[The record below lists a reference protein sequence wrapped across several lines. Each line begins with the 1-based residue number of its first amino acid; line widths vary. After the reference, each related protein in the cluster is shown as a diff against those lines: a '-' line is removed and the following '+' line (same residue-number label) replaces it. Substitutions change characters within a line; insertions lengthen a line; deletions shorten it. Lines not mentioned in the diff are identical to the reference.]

1 MAMITCA
8 NCGQQKVKAR
18 ATARY
23 CSDVCRIQFNN
34 KAKVSAPKKIKAA
47 APIEFE
53 DNTVRV
59 ATYGDDM
66 YVMDGRNPIQ
76 KAPLPKK
83 NNSTG
88 QAPIIPSSM
97 EHQMAELRERMNAR
111 LEAKGLPLI
120 QSEMPPVEFV
130 RTGYQELD
138 ELTAEHDS
146 LGWGGFPRKHITEI
160 YGTPG
165 AGKTS
170 LMKQIIRFNP
180 ELKVLYIDVENGLTN
195 APPNIMLMKVVILED
210 IAEIVCQ
217 ALDTDEF
224 DLIVVD
230 SVAFMISQ
238 KEKEDDKEAMMS
250 HAKAMGR
257 FIRRTNAYLR
267 QHGDNGKLK
276 DSPGTA
282 VLFINQLRDTGNSF
296 GVREFTPG
304 GRALSYGASYRMEFR
319 SAKADKII
327 SKGQTVG
334 QKVRATITKS
344 RFGGQDVGTVV
355 IFKLMFGDL

>member
-1 MAMITCA
+1 MPIIICQQ
-8 NCGQQKVKAR
+8 CGIQHQAAR

-23 CSDVCRIQFNN
+23 CSDKCRV
-34 KAKVSAPKKIKAA
+34 AASRSTAPKKNKTA
-47 APIEFE
+47 APIEF
-53 DNTVRV
+53 DPPLHKAVPID
-59 ATYGDDM
+59 GDP
-66 YVMDGRNPIQ
+66 RNGYRAEPI
-76 KAPLPKK
+76 AALPENGPSEK
-83 NNSTG
+83 NIATG

-224 DLIVVD
+224 DLIVID

>member
-1 MAMITCA
+1 MPTNICVIDGTPFQA
-8 NCGQQKVKAR
+8 AR
-18 ATARY
+18 ATTRY
-23 CSDVCRIQFNN
+23 CSDKCR
-34 KAKVSAPKKIKAA
+34 KAASRGVTPPKKTAE
-47 APIEFE
+47 PIEFE
-53 DNTVRV
+53 DSTYVHPQDSSPEKNKSTV
-59 ATYGDDM
+59 
-66 YVMDGRNPIQ
+66 
-76 KAPLPKK
+76 
-83 NNSTG
+83 
-88 QAPIIPSSM
+88 QAPIIEAPATM
-97 EHQMAELRERMNAR
+97 QHQMAELRERMNMR

-120 QSEMPPVEFV
+120 QSEMPAVEFV
-130 RTGYQELD
+130 RTGYQEID
-138 ELTAEHDS
+138 ELTAAHDP

-170 LMKQIIRFNP
+170 LMKKIITFNP

-195 APPNIMLMKVVILED
+195 APANIMLMKIVILEE

-224 DLIVVD
+224 DLIVID

-238 KEKEDDKEAMMS
+238 KEKEDDKEAMMAQ
-250 HAKAMGR
+250 AKAMGR

-282 VLFINQLRDTGNSF
+282 VVFVNQLRDTGASF
-296 GVREFTPG
+296 GVKEFTPG

-327 SKGQTVG
+327 KEGRPVG
-334 QKVRATITKS
+334 QRVRATITKS
-344 RFGGQDVGTVV
+344 RFNGGDVGTTVV
-355 IFKLMFGDL
+355 FKLMFGDL

>member
-1 MAMITCA
+1 MPINTCIVDQVQFSA
-8 NCGQQKVKAR
+8 AR
-18 ATARY
+18 ATTRY
-23 CSDVCRIQFNN
+23 CSDKCR
-34 KAKVSAPKKIKAA
+34 KAASRGTAPKKTAE
-47 APIEFE
+47 PIEFE
-53 DNTVRV
+53 PS
-59 ATYGDDM
+59 
-66 YVMDGRNPIQ
+66 PIQ
-76 KAPLPKK
+76 RKALEEMDQPSFDAYTRRDRVTVISEK
-83 NNSTG
+83 NIATG
-88 QAPIIPSSM
+88 QAPTIPSSM
-97 EHQMAELRERMNAR
+97 EHQMAELRERMNQR

-170 LMKQIIRFNP
+170 LMKQIINFNP
-180 ELKVLYIDVENGLTN
+180 DLKVLYIDVENGLTN

-224 DLIVVD
+224 DLIIVD

-238 KEKEDDKEAMMS
+238 KEKENDKEAMMAQ
-250 HAKAMGR
+250 AKAMGR

-267 QHGDNGKLK
+267 QLGDNGKLK

-282 VLFINQLRDTGNSF
+282 VVFINQLRDTGNSF
-296 GVREFTPG
+296 GVKEFTPG

-327 SKGQTVG
+327 KEGRTVG
-334 QKVRATITKS
+334 QRVRTTITKS
-344 RFGGQDVGTVV
+344 RFNGGDVGTTLV
-355 IFKLMFGDL
+355 FKLMFGDL